1 MRLTRVHVPGPLL
14 AGTRVLPEGPARHLV
29 RVLRLGEGDAL
40 RIFDGEGHEFEAVI
54 ESVRRDEVAVRI
66 GAKVTNDVESPL
78 SITLLQGVARGDK
91 MDTILQKATELGV
104 TRIVPLLLARSTVKL
119 GADGIARRNEHWLAV
134 IASACEQCG
143 RSRLPRLD
151 PAAQLEAA
159 LAMGDGGLRL
169 LLAPDASAASLPALL
184 AAHPHAAQRGVCLLV
199 GPEGGFDEGEVSLA
213 VAGGYRPCRLGP
225 RVLRTETAGIAAITA
240 VQVSVGDWR

>member
-1 MRLTRVHVPGPLL
+1 MRLTRVHVPGPLP

-54 ESVRRDEVAVRI
+54 ESVRRDEVTVRI
-66 GAKVTNDVESPL
+66 GAEVANNVESPL

-119 GADGIARRNEHWLAV
+119 GADGIARRHEHWLAV

-143 RSRLPRLD
+143 RSRLPQLD

-199 GPEGGFDEGEVSLA
+199 GPEGGFDEGEVTLA
-213 VAGGYRPCRLGP
+213 LASGYRPCRLGP

-240 VQVSVGDWR
+240 VQVSAGDWR

>member
-14 AGTRVLPEGPARHLV
+14 AGTLVLPEGPARHLV
-29 RVLRLGEGDAL
+29 RVLRLDAGAVI

-66 GAKVTNDVESPL
+66 GAEVANDVESPL
-78 SITLLQGVARGDK
+78 TITLLQGVARGDK

-119 GADGIARRNEHWLAV
+119 GADGITRRHEHWLGV
-134 IASACEQCG
+134 ISSACEQCG
-143 RSRLPRLD
+143 RSRLPRLE
-151 PAAQLEAA
+151 PAMQLGAA
-159 LAMGDGGLRL
+159 LETGEEALRL
-169 LLAPDASAASLPALL
+169 LLSPDARAASLPSLL
-184 AAHPHAAQRGVCLLV
+184 SAHPQAAQHGVCLLA
-199 GPEGGFDEGEVSLA
+199 GPEGGFDDNEIAQAMVR
-213 VAGGYRPCRLGP
+213 GYKPARLGP

-240 VQVSVGDWR
+240 VQVTAGDWR